1 MPDPDLEIRGRPSHQ
16 DPNMGGSPP
25 NFFRPF
31 KPQFGLKIRGA
42 LAPQAPSL
50 DPPLRWKNP
59 IQVII
64 IFLTT
69 MFFLD
74 LLWLLWVHLFIA
86 QLPPS
91 PGQCC
96 DISDIKRTHFHP
108 LCSKF
113 NIVSGWEGGRLPVL
127 LIIITGK
134 VPTYLMCI
142 VSDAILSS
150 FSSCQ
155 KCSQI

>member
-1 MPDPDLEIRGRPSHQ
+1 
-16 DPNMGGSPP
+16 MGGVP
-25 NFFRPF
+25 
-31 KPQFGLKIRGA
+31 PQFFLALQASVWSKNKRG
-42 LAPQAPSL
+42 PGAPS
-50 DPPLRWKNP
+50 PFPRSATAVEEPYPSN
-59 IQVII
+59 

-91 PGQCC
+91 P
-96 DISDIKRTHFHP
+96 RTMLWHQWHQTDSFP
-108 LCSKF
+108 P
-113 NIVSGWEGGRLPVL
+113 IVLKIQHCFRVGGGRLPVL

-134 VPTYLMCI
+134 VPTYLTCN

-155 KCSQI
+155 KCSQIWLKLIWKYQLLLQTA

>member
-16 DPNMGGSPP
+16 DPNMGGPP
-25 NFFRPF
+25 
-31 KPQFGLKIRGA
+31 PQFFSALQASVWSKNKRGSG
-42 LAPQAPSL
+42 APS
-50 DPPLRWKNP
+50 PFPRSATAVEEPYPSN
-59 IQVII
+59 